1 MRKLSQTNT
10 LHGAQ
15 VSTRAVRISEIKTV
29 SQRMHLLAAMMLIIL
44 ISARQISLIESVV
57 ATLRSDNP
65 LKIDR
70 QLSIIMVIANTT

>member
-65 LKIDR
+65 PKIDR